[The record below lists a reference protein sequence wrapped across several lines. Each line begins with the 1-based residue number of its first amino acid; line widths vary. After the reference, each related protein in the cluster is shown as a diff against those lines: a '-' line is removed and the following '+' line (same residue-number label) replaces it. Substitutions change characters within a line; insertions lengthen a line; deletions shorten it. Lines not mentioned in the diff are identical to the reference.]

1 MKGFILMLQ
10 FFTRL
15 PINVEL
21 DVKEE
26 DFAKAI
32 IYFPL
37 VGLVIGV
44 INAGA
49 YYLFSQ
55 IFSTLISVVMVTLV
69 NVLLTGAL
77 HIDGLADT
85 CDGIFSARKKERMLE
100 IMKDSRLG
108 TNGAVA
114 IFFDFSFRIALL
126 SSLSDKNIIIALVI
140 SNAISRTMLV
150 FSCYAFK
157 YARPEGGMGN
167 LFIGKVSKD
176 KVLIGY
182 ILGTLISIV
191 LLSYIGPILMLSCT
205 AFIWLFNKYIT
216 SKIDGI
222 TGDILGAS
230 NELGEI
236 FILIAFVVMG
246 RYGII

>member
-21 DVKEE
+21 EVKEE

-37 VGLVIGV
+37 VGLVIGG

-55 IFSTLISVVMVTLV
+55 VFSTLISVVMVTLV

-85 CDGIFSARKKERMLE
+85 CDGIFSARKERMLE

-114 IFFDFSFRIALL
+114 IFFDFALRIALL

-157 YARPEGGMGN
+157 YARAEGGMGN

-182 ILGTLISIV
+182 ILGTLISV
-191 LLSYIGPILMLSCT
+191 MLLSYIGPILVLSCT
-205 AFIWLFNKYIT
+205 VFIWLFNKYIT

-246 RYGII
+246 RYGIL

>member
-10 FFTRL
+10 FFTRI

-21 DVKEE
+21 EVKEE
-26 DFAKAI
+26 DFAKVI

-37 VGLVIGV
+37 VGLVIGG
-44 INAGA
+44 INAGS

-55 IFSTLISVVMVTLV
+55 VFSTLISVVMVALA

-85 CDGIFSARKKERMLE
+85 CDGIFSARKKEKMLE

-114 IFFDFSFRIALL
+114 IFFDFALRIALL
-126 SSLSDKNIIIALVI
+126 SSLTDKNIIIALVI

-150 FSCYAFK
+150 FSCFAFK
-157 YARPEGGMGN
+157 YARAEGGMGN

-176 KVLIGY
+176 KVLIAY
-182 ILGTLISIV
+182 ILGTLISV
-191 LLSYIGPILMLSCT
+191 MLLSYIGPILVLSCT
-205 AFIWLFNKYIT
+205 VFIWLFNKYIT

-246 RYGII
+246 RYGIL